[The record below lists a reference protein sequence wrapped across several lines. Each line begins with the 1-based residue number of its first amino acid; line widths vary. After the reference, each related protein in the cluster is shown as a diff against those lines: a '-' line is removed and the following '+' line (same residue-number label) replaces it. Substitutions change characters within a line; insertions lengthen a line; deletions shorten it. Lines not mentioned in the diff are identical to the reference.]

1 MNTKNKIILVV
12 LASLAI
18 GLILGYLT
26 SQSKENLGRTKG
38 FNQLNK
44 NNTEESIKNTNKG
57 NCLSDDCLYVDNLN
71 YPIGGL
77 KEEAKIALNKAIEDE
92 YKAYTVYDKTIE
104 KFGMI
109 RPFSMIIRAEENH
122 IASLKSLFDK
132 YGLEI
137 PANNWISK
145 VSASSSVK
153 ESCQVGV
160 EAEIANAK
168 LYKDEL
174 LPAVKDYEDIT
185 LVFNNLMNASQDKH
199 LPAFEKCN

>member
-1 MNTKNKIILVV
+1 MNTKNKIILFV
-12 LASLAI
+12 LVGLVI
-18 GLILGYLT
+18 GLILGYLAN
-26 SQSKENLGRTKG
+26 QSKENLGRTKG

-44 NNTEESIKNTNKG
+44 NSMEEPIKNTNKG

-71 YPIGGL
+71 YPIEGL

-137 PANNWISK
+137 PENNWTSK
-145 VSASSSVK
+145 VSASSSMK
-153 ESCQVGV
+153 ESCEIGV

-168 LYKDEL
+168 LYQDEL